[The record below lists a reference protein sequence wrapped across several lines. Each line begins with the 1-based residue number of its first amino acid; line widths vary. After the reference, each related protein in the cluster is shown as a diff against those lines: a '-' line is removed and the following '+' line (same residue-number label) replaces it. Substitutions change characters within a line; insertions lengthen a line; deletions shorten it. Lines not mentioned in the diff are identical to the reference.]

1 MRSHNST
8 PSWPRRPWKRA
19 LAPTVLLF
27 AVTALLFAPTATQAI
42 TINAIYRGP
51 GEQLGSFG
59 TAQAQPGN
67 AVGGGNL
74 MAAVDAA
81 VAYWESAFADPF
93 TLTIEYGWF
102 PRDGGTTGTHRLV
115 SEGGSPHRE
124 TVGTIALDSD
134 GSTIWF
140 ADPTPYDASE
150 YSTFTEYT
158 SDLGGGPMN
167 VGREFTGASGFAIR
181 HDLFS
186 TVLHEIGH
194 ALGLSSANNAYVAE
208 AADGDVDITAPLPYA
223 GASLP
228 VNADN
233 AHLNLT
239 RALLRSSRP
248 SGVRRYASEADIL
261 ALAQISQFTQVN
273 LMPVIPEPSS
283 LVILAVGLAAFAWRE
298 RRRAW

>member
-1 MRSHNST
+1 M
-8 PSWPRRPWKRA
+8 
-19 LAPTVLLF
+19 
-27 AVTALLFAPTATQAI
+27 
-42 TINAIYRGP
+42 
-51 GEQLGSFG
+51 LGTFG
-59 TAQAQPGN
+59 TAEAQPGN
-67 AVGGGNL
+67 AVGGGHL
-74 MAAVDAA
+74 TAAVDAA
-81 VAYWESAFADPF
+81 IAYWESAFADPF

-102 PRDGGTTGTHRLV
+102 PRSGSTTGTHRLV
-115 SEGGSPHRE
+115 SEGGTPHRE
-124 TVGTIALDSD
+124 TAGTIALDSD

-140 ADPTPYDASE
+140 ADPTPHEASE

-158 SDLGGGPMN
+158 SDLGAGLMN

-194 ALGLSSANNAYVAE
+194 ALGLSSANNAFVAE
-208 AADGDVDITAPLPYA
+208 AADGDVDVTVPYA

-228 VNADN
+228 LNAGD
-233 AHLNLT
+233 AHLNLA

-248 SGVRRYASEADIL
+248 SGVRRYGSEADIL

-298 RRRAW
+298 RRRTW

>member
-1 MRSHNST
+1 M
-8 PSWPRRPWKRA
+8 WA
-19 LAPTVLLF
+19 LAPIVFLL
-27 AVTALLFAPTATQAI
+27 AAAPAQAI
-42 TINAIYRGP
+42 TINAIYRAS
-51 GEQLGSFG
+51 GESLGTFG
-59 TAQAQPGN
+59 TAAAQPGN

-74 MAAVDAA
+74 TVAVDAA

-115 SEGGSPHRE
+115 SEGGTPHRE
-124 TVGTIALDSD
+124 TAGTIAIDSD

-140 ADPTPYDASE
+140 ADPTPDDSSE
-150 YSTFTEYT
+150 FATFTEFT
-158 SDLGGGPMN
+158 SDLGGGSMN
-167 VGREFTGASGFAIR
+167 VGREFTGASGPAVR

-208 AADGDVDITAPLPYA
+208 GGDGDVDITAPLPFA
-223 GASLP
+223 GGSLP
-228 VNADN
+228 LNAGD
-233 AHLNLT
+233 AHLNLAH
-239 RALLRSSRP
+239 ALLRSSRP

-273 LMPVIPEPSS
+273 LTPVVPEPSS
-283 LVILAVGLAAFAWRE
+283 FAILAVGLIAVAWHA
-298 RRRAW
+298 RRRSG